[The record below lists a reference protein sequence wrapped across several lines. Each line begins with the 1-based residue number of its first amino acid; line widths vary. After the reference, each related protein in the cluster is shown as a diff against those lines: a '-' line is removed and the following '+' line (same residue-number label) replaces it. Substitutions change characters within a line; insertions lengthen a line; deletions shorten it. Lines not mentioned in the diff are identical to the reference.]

1 MCKSINSSDVQLRP
15 ANKDDAYCLWEWAN
29 DPVTRRNSF
38 NPEPIPWAT
47 HKAWYAARLASPDT
61 RLWILELNRV
71 PVGQIRYDRT
81 DAGTAQISFSVAPD
95 SRRRNLGTQLL
106 RLSADLAGRELGV
119 RRVEG
124 VTFEG
129 NLGSINAFVKA
140 GFELAEQREIAGHGC
155 LIFRRACRPESD
167 GESGNVL
174 H

>member
-1 MCKSINSSDVQLRP
+1 MCKSINSSDVQIRP

-29 DPVTRRNSF
+29 DPLTRRNSF

-47 HKAWYAARLASPDT
+47 HEAWYAARLSSPDT
-61 RLWILELNRV
+61 RLWILEFGRL

-81 DAGTAQISFSVAPD
+81 DASTAQISFSVAPD
-95 SRRRNLGTQLL
+95 FRRRNLGTKLL
-106 RLSADLAGRELGV
+106 CLSADLAGRELGV

-124 VTFEG
+124 VTFEE

-140 GFELAEQREIAGHGC
+140 GFEVAEQRKIAGHAC
-155 LIFRRACRPESD
+155 LVFRRACRPEPD